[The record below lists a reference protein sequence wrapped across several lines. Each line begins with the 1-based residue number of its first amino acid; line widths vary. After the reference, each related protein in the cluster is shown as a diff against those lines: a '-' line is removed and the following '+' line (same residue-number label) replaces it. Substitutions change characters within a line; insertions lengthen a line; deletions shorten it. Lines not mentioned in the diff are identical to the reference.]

1 MTARIVVVANQK
13 GGVGK
18 TTTSINLA
26 ASLSMMEKRVLL
38 VDFDPQGHSTTG
50 LGFPKPDDSAG
61 SYALL
66 KGSPVKTLAL
76 ESEVP
81 GLHVI
86 PAGKDLAQ
94 LEFELF
100 ELPELHLLRKALDEV
115 KDEYDFIIIDPPPS
129 LGMITLNALTAA
141 DEVIVPMPCE
151 FFALDGLAEL
161 VETIRRVQAG
171 PNPQLQLGGVL
182 LTMAEERTN
191 LGSAVAAEV
200 RQAFPGKVFQTFIP
214 RNIRLAEAP
223 SHGKP
228 VAFYDL
234 KSKGAQAYL
243 SLAREWM
250 ALREGAQSDTGR
262 AAAALVSPGQVNPND
277 VLEEEL
283 NER

>member
-1 MTARIVVVANQK
+1 MRARVVVLANQK

-18 TTTSINLA
+18 TTTAINLA
-26 ASLSMMEKRVLL
+26 ASLAMMEKMVLL

-50 LGFPKPDDSAG
+50 LGFAKPDHRAG
-61 SYALL
+61 AYALM
-66 KGSPVKTLAL
+66 KGAPAEAL
-76 ESEVP
+76 LLSTEVP
-81 GLHVI
+81 MMQVL

-94 LEFELF
+94 LEFELY
-100 ELPELHLLRKALDEV
+100 ELPQLQVLKQALAPLLSRFD
-115 KDEYDFIIIDPPPS
+115 YIIIDPPPS

-161 VETIRRVQAG
+161 TETLRRIQAG
-171 PNPQLQLGGVL
+171 PNPRLQLGGIL

-191 LGSAVAAEV
+191 LGAAVANEV
-200 RQAFPGKVFQTFIP
+200 RHAFPGKVFQTMIP

-234 KSKGAQAYL
+234 RSKGAQAYL
-243 SLAREWM
+243 SLAKEWVGQELLARRE
-250 ALREGAQSDTGR
+250 A
-262 AAAALVSPGQVNPND
+262 
-277 VLEEEL
+277 
-283 NER
+283 

>member
-1 MTARIVVVANQK
+1 MGARVVVLANQK

-18 TTTSINLA
+18 TTTAINLA
-26 ASLSMMEKRVLL
+26 ASLAMMERMVLL

-50 LGFPKPDDSAG
+50 LGFAKPDHRAG
-61 SYALL
+61 AYALM
-66 KGSPVKTLAL
+66 KGAPAEAL
-76 ESEVP
+76 VLSTEVP
-81 GLHVI
+81 MLQVL

-100 ELPELHLLRKALDEV
+100 EMPQLQVLRQALAPLMDR
-115 KDEYDFIIIDPPPS
+115 YDHIIIDPPPS

-161 VETIRRVQAG
+161 TETLRRIQAG
-171 PNPQLQLGGVL
+171 PNPRLKLGGIL
-182 LTMAEERTN
+182 LTMADERTN
-191 LGSAVAAEV
+191 LGQAVAGEV
-200 RQAFPGKVFQTFIP
+200 RQAFPGRVFQTTIP

-234 KSKGAQAYL
+234 RSRGAQAYL
-243 SLAREWM
+243 GLAKEWLGLE
-250 ALREGAQSDTGR
+250 APARRGA
-262 AAAALVSPGQVNPND
+262 
-277 VLEEEL
+277 
-283 NER
+283 

>member
-1 MTARIVVVANQK
+1 MTARIIALANQK

-18 TTTSINLA
+18 TTSAINLA
-26 ASLSMMEKRVLL
+26 ASLAMMEKLVLL

-50 LGFPKPDDSAG
+50 LGFAKPDHRGGAF
-61 SYALL
+61 ALM
-66 KGSPVKTLAL
+66 KGAPARSLVLTT
-76 ESEVP
+76 EVP
-81 GLHVI
+81 MLQMI

-100 ELPELHLLRKALDEV
+100 ELPQLNVLKQALAPLLES
-115 KDEYDFIIIDPPPS
+115 YDFILIDPPPS

-151 FFALDGLAEL
+151 FFAMDGLAEL
-161 VETIRRVQAG
+161 METIRRVQAG
-171 PNPQLQLGGVL
+171 PNRRLRLGGIL

-191 LGSAVAAEV
+191 LGAAVAQEV
-200 RQAFPGKVFQTFIP
+200 RNAFPGKVFNTHIP

-234 KSKGAQAYL
+234 RSKGAQAYL
-243 SLAREWM
+243 NLAREWLELD
-250 ALREGAQSDTGR
+250 ATLI
-262 AAAALVSPGQVNPND
+262 PGGPA
-277 VLEEEL
+277 
-283 NER
+283 

>member
-1 MTARIVVVANQK
+1 MTARIIALANQK

-18 TTTSINLA
+18 TTSAINLA
-26 ASLSMMEKRVLL
+26 ASLAMMEKLVLL

-50 LGFPKPDDSAG
+50 LGFPKPDHRAG
-61 SYALL
+61 AFALM
-66 KGSPVKTLAL
+66 KGAPAQAL
-76 ESEVP
+76 VLTTEVP
-81 GLHVI
+81 MLQMI

-100 ELPELHLLRKALDEV
+100 ELPELKVLKRALEPLLEA
-115 KDEYDFIIIDPPPS
+115 YDFILIDPPPS

-151 FFALDGLAEL
+151 FLAMDGLAEL
-161 VETIRRVQAG
+161 METIRRVQAG
-171 PNPQLQLGGVL
+171 PNPGLRLGGIL

-191 LGSAVAAEV
+191 LGAAVAQEV
-200 RQAFPGKVFQTFIP
+200 RNAFPGKVFNTHIP

-234 KSKGAQAYL
+234 RSKGAQAYL
-243 SLAREWM
+243 NLAREW
-250 ALREGAQSDTGR
+250 LE
-262 AAAALVSPGQVNPND
+262 
-277 VLEEEL
+277 LEESL
-283 NER
+283 TPGGPA

>member
-1 MTARIVVVANQK
+1 MRARVVVLANQK

-18 TTTSINLA
+18 TTSAINLA
-26 ASLSMMEKRVLL
+26 ASLAMMEKMVLL

-50 LGFPKPDDSAG
+50 LGFPKPDHRAG
-61 SYALL
+61 SYALM
-66 KGSPVKTLAL
+66 KGAPAEAL
-76 ESEVP
+76 LLSTEVP
-81 GLHVI
+81 MMQVI

-100 ELPELHLLRKALDEV
+100 EMPQLQVLKQALAPIMDRF
-115 KDEYDFIIIDPPPS
+115 DYIIIDPPPS

-161 VETIRRVQAG
+161 TETLRRIQSG
-171 PNPQLQLGGVL
+171 PNPNLKLGGIL

-191 LGSAVAAEV
+191 LGAAVAAEV
-200 RQAFPGKVFQTFIP
+200 RHAVPGKVFQTMIP

-234 KSKGAQAYL
+234 RSKGAQAYL
-243 SLAREWM
+243 SLAREWLGLEIP
-250 ALREGAQSDTGR
+250 ARREA
-262 AAAALVSPGQVNPND
+262 
-277 VLEEEL
+277 
-283 NER
+283 

>member
-1 MTARIVVVANQK
+1 MPESDAMSAKILVLANQK

-18 TTTSINLA
+18 TTSAVNLA
-26 ASLSMMEKRVLL
+26 ASLAMMEKVVLL
-38 VDFDPQGHSTTG
+38 VDFDPQGHSTTS
-50 LGFPKPDDSAG
+50 LGFAKPDHRAG
-61 SYALL
+61 AYALM
-66 KGSPVKTLAL
+66 KGAPARAL
-76 ESEVP
+76 ILRTEVP
-81 GLHVI
+81 TLQLI

-100 ELPELHLLRKALDEV
+100 ELPELHILKAQLDDLRED
-115 KDEYDFIIIDPPPS
+115 YDYIVIDPPPS

-161 VETIRRVQAG
+161 METIRRIQGG
-171 PNPQLQLGGVL
+171 PNPGLKLGGIL

-191 LGSAVAAEV
+191 LGAAVATEV
-200 RQAFPGKVFQTFIP
+200 RQAFPGKVFRTTIP

-234 KSKGAQAYL
+234 RSKGAQAYL
-243 SLAREWM
+243 SLAHEW
-250 ALREGAQSDTGR
+250 LGI
-262 AAAALVSPGQVNPND
+262 
-277 VLEEEL
+277 EL
-283 NER
+283 ARMPSETAHE

>member
-1 MTARIVVVANQK
+1 VTAKILALANQK

-18 TTTSINLA
+18 TTTAINLA
-26 ASLSMMEKRVLL
+26 ASLAMLEKLVLL

-50 LGFPKPDDSAG
+50 LGFPKPDHRAG
-61 SYALL
+61 AFALM
-66 KGSPVKTLAL
+66 KGAPVQAL
-76 ESEVP
+76 MLQTEVP
-81 GLHVI
+81 NLQVV

-100 ELPELHLLRKALDEV
+100 ELPQLQVLRESLASVMDHY
-115 KDEYDFIIIDPPPS
+115 EYIIIDPPPS

-161 VETIRRVQAG
+161 METLHRIQGG
-171 PNPQLQLGGVL
+171 PNPRLQLGGIL

-191 LGSAVAAEV
+191 LGAAVAAEV
-200 RQAFPGKVFQTFIP
+200 RQAFPGKVFQTMIP

-234 KSKGAQAYL
+234 KSKGAQSYL
-243 SLAREWM
+243 SFAREWIE
-250 ALREGAQSDTGR
+250 RDQQPEGMHA
-262 AAAALVSPGQVNPND
+262 
-277 VLEEEL
+277 
-283 NER
+283 

>member
-1 MTARIVVVANQK
+1 MTARIIALANQK

-18 TTTSINLA
+18 TTTAINLA
-26 ASLSMMEKRVLL
+26 ASLAMMEKLVLL

-50 LGFPKPDDSAG
+50 LGFPKPDHRAG
-61 SYALL
+61 AFALM
-66 KGSPVKTLAL
+66 KGAPAQAL
-76 ESEVP
+76 ILTTEVP
-81 GLHVI
+81 MLQMI

-100 ELPELHLLRKALDEV
+100 ELPELKVLKRALAPVLEA
-115 KDEYDFIIIDPPPS
+115 YDFILIDPPPS

-151 FFALDGLAEL
+151 FLAMDGLAEL
-161 VETIRRVQAG
+161 METIRRVQAG
-171 PNPQLQLGGVL
+171 PNPALRLGGIL

-191 LGSAVAAEV
+191 LGSAVAQEV
-200 RQAFPGKVFQTFIP
+200 RKAFPGKVFNTHIP

-234 KSKGAQAYL
+234 RSKGAQAYL
-243 SLAREWM
+243 NLAREW
-250 ALREGAQSDTGR
+250 LE
-262 AAAALVSPGQVNPND
+262 
-277 VLEEEL
+277 LEETL
-283 NER
+283 MPGGPA

>member
-1 MTARIVVVANQK
+1 VSARVVALANQK

-18 TTTSINLA
+18 TTTAINLA
-26 ASLSMMEKRVLL
+26 ASLAMMEKMVLL
-38 VDFDPQGHSTTG
+38 IDFDPQGHSTTG
-50 LGFPKPDDSAG
+50 LGFPKPDQRAG
-61 SYALL
+61 AFALM
-66 KGSPVKTLAL
+66 KGAPAKAL
-76 ESEVP
+76 ILSTEVP
-81 GLHVI
+81 MLQVI

-100 ELPELHLLRKALDEV
+100 EMPELQVLHKALDAV
-115 KDEYDFIIIDPPPS
+115 RDEYDFILIDPPPS

-171 PNPQLQLGGVL
+171 PNPRLQMGGIL

-191 LGSAVAAEV
+191 LGAAVAHEV
-200 RQAFPGKVFQTFIP
+200 RQAFPGKVFHTFIP

-234 KSKGAQAYL
+234 KSKGAQSYL
-243 SLAREWM
+243 NLAREWLGQLEP
-250 ALREGAQSDTGR
+250 ALQ
-262 AAAALVSPGQVNPND
+262 
-277 VLEEEL
+277 EEA
-283 NER
+283 R

>member
-1 MTARIVVVANQK
+1 MSANIVALANQK

-18 TTTSINLA
+18 TTSAINIA
-26 ASLSMMEKRVLL
+26 ASLAMMEKLVLL

-50 LGFPKPDDSAG
+50 LGFPKPGSNAG
-61 SYALL
+61 SYALM
-66 KGSPVKTLAL
+66 KGASV
-76 ESEVP
+76 ESLILTTEVP
-81 GLHVI
+81 MLQVI

-100 ELPELHLLRKALDEV
+100 ELPQLQELRNALQP
-115 KDEYDFIIIDPPPS
+115 IIDRYDYILIDSPPA

-151 FFALDGLAEL
+151 FFAMDGLAEL
-161 VETIRRVQAG
+161 VETIRRIQAG
-171 PNPQLQLGGVL
+171 PNPRLTLGGIL

-191 LGSAVAAEV
+191 LGAAVAAEV
-200 RQAFPGKVFQTFIP
+200 RQAFPSKVFQTTIP

-243 SLAREWM
+243 NLAKEW
-250 ALREGAQSDTGR
+250 LG
-262 AAAALVSPGQVNPND
+262 
-277 VLEEEL
+277 LEIADRG
-283 NER
+283 NRP

>member
-1 MTARIVVVANQK
+1 MRARVVALANQK

-18 TTTSINLA
+18 TTTAINLA
-26 ASLSMMEKRVLL
+26 ASLAMMEKMVLL

-50 LGFPKPDDSAG
+50 LGFAKPDHRAG
-61 SYALL
+61 AYALM
-66 KGSPVKTLAL
+66 KGAPAEAL
-76 ESEVP
+76 LLSTEVP
-81 GLHVI
+81 MMQVL

-94 LEFELF
+94 LEFELY
-100 ELPELHLLRKALDEV
+100 ELPQLQVLKNALAPLMDRF
-115 KDEYDFIIIDPPPS
+115 DYILIDPPPS

-161 VETIRRVQAG
+161 TETLRRIQSG
-171 PNPQLQLGGVL
+171 PNPRLQLGGIL

-191 LGSAVAAEV
+191 LGAAVANEV
-200 RQAFPGKVFQTFIP
+200 RHAFPGKVFQTMIP

-234 KSKGAQAYL
+234 RSKGAQAYL
-243 SLAREWM
+243 SLAKEWLGLEVLARRE
-250 ALREGAQSDTGR
+250 A
-262 AAAALVSPGQVNPND
+262 
-277 VLEEEL
+277 
-283 NER
+283 

>member
-1 MTARIVVVANQK
+1 MTAKILALANQK

-18 TTTSINLA
+18 TTTAINLA
-26 ASLSMMEKRVLL
+26 ASLAMMEKLVLL

-50 LGFPKPDDSAG
+50 LGFSKPDHRAG
-61 SYALL
+61 AYALM
-66 KGSPVKTLAL
+66 KGAPIEAL
-76 ESEVP
+76 LLQTEVP
-81 GLHVI
+81 NLQVI

-100 ELPELHLLRKALDEV
+100 ELPQLQVLRQALGPVMDHY
-115 KDEYDFIIIDPPPS
+115 EYIIIDPPPA

-161 VETIRRVQAG
+161 METLHRIQGG
-171 PNPQLQLGGVL
+171 PNPRLQLGGIL

-191 LGSAVAAEV
+191 LGAAVAAEV
-200 RQAFPGKVFQTFIP
+200 RQAFPGKVFQTMIP

-234 KSKGAQAYL
+234 KSKGAQSYL
-243 SLAREWM
+243 AFAREWIERDKHP
-250 ALREGAQSDTGR
+250 AGEPEGMR
-262 AAAALVSPGQVNPND
+262 A
-277 VLEEEL
+277 
-283 NER
+283 

>member
-1 MTARIVVVANQK
+1 
-13 GGVGK
+13 
-18 TTTSINLA
+18 
-26 ASLSMMEKRVLL
+26 MMEKLVLL

-50 LGFPKPDDSAG
+50 LGFPKPDHRAG
-61 SYALL
+61 SYALM
-66 KGSPVKTLAL
+66 KGAPAQAL
-76 ESEVP
+76 VLSTEVP
-81 GLHVI
+81 MLQVI

-100 ELPELHLLRKALDEV
+100 EMPQLQVLRQALGPLMETF
-115 KDEYDFIIIDPPPS
+115 DFIIIDPPPS

-161 VETIRRVQAG
+161 METIRRIQAG
-171 PNPQLQLGGVL
+171 PNPSLGLGGIL

-191 LGSAVAAEV
+191 LGSAVAQEV
-200 RQAFPGKVFQTFIP
+200 RTAFPGKVFQTLIP

-234 KSKGAQAYL
+234 RSKGAQAYL
-243 SLAREWM
+243 NLAREWL
-250 ALREGAQSDTGR
+250 AR
-262 AAAALVSPGQVNPND
+262 AEATTTRGQA
-277 VLEEEL
+277 
-283 NER
+283 

>member
-1 MTARIVVVANQK
+1 MTARITAIANQK

-18 TTTSINLA
+18 TTTAINLA
-26 ASLSMMEKRVLL
+26 ASLAMMEKLVLL
-38 VDFDPQGHSTTG
+38 LDFDPQGHSTTG
-50 LGFPKPDDSAG
+50 LGFPKPDHRAG
-61 SYALL
+61 AYALM
-66 KGSPVKTLAL
+66 KGAPGKAL
-76 ESEVP
+76 VLSTEVP
-81 GLHVI
+81 MLQVI

-100 ELPELHLLRKALDEV
+100 ELPQLQVLRRALEPLMGTFDH
-115 KDEYDFIIIDPPPS
+115 ILIDSPPA
-129 LGMITLNALTAA
+129 LGMLTLNALSAA
-141 DEVIVPMPCE
+141 DDVLVPMPCE

-161 VETIRRVQAG
+161 METVRRVQSG
-171 PNPQLQLGGVL
+171 PNPRLQLAGVL

-200 RQAFPGKVFQTFIP
+200 RQAFPGKVFRTSIP

-243 SLAREWM
+243 TLAREWLGDE
-250 ALREGAQSDTGR
+250 ALET
-262 AAAALVSPGQVNPND
+262 VP
-277 VLEEEL
+277 
-283 NER
+283 

>member
-1 MTARIVVVANQK
+1 MAKIFCVANQK

-18 TTTSINLA
+18 TTTAINLA
-26 ASLSMMEKRVLL
+26 ASLAMMEKMVLL

-50 LGFPKPDDSAG
+50 LGFPKPDHRAG
-61 SYALL
+61 SYALM
-66 KGSPVKTLAL
+66 KGAPVQALTL
-76 ESEVP
+76 STEVP
-81 GLHVI
+81 MLQVI

-100 ELPELHLLRKALDEV
+100 ELPQLQELRKALEPVRDT
-115 KDEYDFIIIDPPPS
+115 YDFILIDSPPA

-141 DEVIVPMPCE
+141 DEVILPMPCE

-161 VETIRRVQAG
+161 TETIRRIQGG
-171 PNPQLQLGGVL
+171 PNPALKLGGIL

-191 LGSAVAAEV
+191 LGAAVAGEV
-200 RQAFPGKVFQTFIP
+200 RQAFPGKVFQTTIP

-243 SLAREWM
+243 SLAREW
-250 ALREGAQSDTGR
+250 LGLELPVAQK
-262 AAAALVSPGQVNPND
+262 
-277 VLEEEL
+277 EL
-283 NER
+283 A

>member
-1 MTARIVVVANQK
+1 MRARVVALANQK

-18 TTTSINLA
+18 TTTAINLA
-26 ASLSMMEKRVLL
+26 ASLAMMEKMVLL

-50 LGFPKPDDSAG
+50 LGFAKPDHRAG
-61 SYALL
+61 AYALM
-66 KGSPVKTLAL
+66 KGAPADAL
-76 ESEVP
+76 ILSTEVP
-81 GLHVI
+81 MLQVI

-100 ELPELHLLRKALDEV
+100 ELPQLQVLRKGLESVMDRF
-115 KDEYDFIIIDPPPS
+115 DYILIDPPPS
-129 LGMITLNALTAA
+129 LGMITLNALSAS

-161 VETIRRVQAG
+161 TETLRRVQSG
-171 PNPQLQLGGVL
+171 PNPDLKLGGIL

-191 LGSAVAAEV
+191 LGAAVAAEV
-200 RQAFPGKVFQTFIP
+200 RQAFPGKVFNTMIP

-243 SLAREWM
+243 NLAKEW
-250 ALREGAQSDTGR
+250 LG
-262 AAAALVSPGQVNPND
+262 
-277 VLEEEL
+277 LEPAITKA
-283 NER
+283 

>member
-1 MTARIVVVANQK
+1 MRARVVALANQK

-18 TTTSINLA
+18 TTTAINLA
-26 ASLSMMEKRVLL
+26 ASLAMMEKMVLL

-50 LGFPKPDDSAG
+50 LGFAKPDHRAG
-61 SYALL
+61 AYALM
-66 KGSPVKTLAL
+66 KGAPAEAL
-76 ESEVP
+76 LLSTEVP
-81 GLHVI
+81 MMQVL

-100 ELPELHLLRKALDEV
+100 ELPQLQVLKNALAPLLDRFDYIL
-115 KDEYDFIIIDPPPS
+115 IDPPPS
-129 LGMITLNALTAA
+129 LGMITLNALTAS

-161 VETIRRVQAG
+161 TETLRRIQSG
-171 PNPQLQLGGVL
+171 PNPRLKLGGIL

-191 LGSAVAAEV
+191 LGAAVANEV
-200 RQAFPGKVFQTFIP
+200 RHAFPGKVFQTMIP

-234 KSKGAQAYL
+234 RSKGAQAYL
-243 SLAREWM
+243 SLAKEWLGLEVLARRE
-250 ALREGAQSDTGR
+250 A
-262 AAAALVSPGQVNPND
+262 
-277 VLEEEL
+277 
-283 NER
+283 

>member
-1 MTARIVVVANQK
+1 MSARITAIANQK

-18 TTTSINLA
+18 TTTAINLA
-26 ASLSMMEKRVLL
+26 ASLAMMEKLVLL
-38 VDFDPQGHSTTG
+38 LDFDPQGHSTTG
-50 LGFPKPDDSAG
+50 LGFAKPDHRAG
-61 SYALL
+61 AYALM
-66 KGSPVKTLAL
+66 KGAPAKAL
-76 ESEVP
+76 VLSTEVP
-81 GLHVI
+81 MLQVI

-94 LEFELF
+94 MEFELF
-100 ELPELHLLRKALDEV
+100 ELPQLQVLRRALEPLLET
-115 KDEYDFIIIDPPPS
+115 YDHILIDSPPA

-141 DEVIVPMPCE
+141 DDVLVPMPCE

-161 VETIRRVQAG
+161 METLRRIQTGA
-171 PNPQLQLGGVL
+171 NPRLQLAGVL

-200 RQAFPGKVFQTFIP
+200 RQAFPGKVFRTSIP

-243 SLAREWM
+243 NLAREW
-250 ALREGAQSDTGR
+250 LGEE
-262 AAAALVSPGQVNPND
+262 
-277 VLEEEL
+277 VLEKVQ
-283 NER
+283 